1 MPQSKAESLEIQFRN
16 RALIIELV
24 KALPPWI
31 WGALFWWFFVEII
44 VKQIAP
50 AKVNDIHKA
59 VTAVDVIAEM
69 PPGVALVSEIY
80 TAIGV
85 IEKGGDILSILTEIA
100 LKINDALGPFKL
112 TQKDLG
118 L

>member
-1 MPQSKAESLEIQFRN
+1 M
-16 RALIIELV
+16 
-24 KALPPWI
+24 
-31 WGALFWWFFVEII
+31 
-44 VKQIAP
+44 
-50 AKVNDIHKA
+50 
-59 VTAVDVIAEM
+59 DVIAEM